1 MRTSSITIRFS
12 LVGEGCFRAAGFG
25 GGERRLGAAALGA
38 GILGTA
44 DALGGE
50 EATAAALGG
59 GEAAPAGFG
68 LRRRRGLVGDEVNAS
83 RCIRLFSTS
92 WDLSTAAVAMS
103 TDPRG
108 RLQRGRRDV

>member
-25 GGERRLGAAALGA
+25 GGERRLGAAALSAGEATA

-44 DALGGE
+44 
-50 EATAAALGG
+50 AAFGG
-59 GEAAPAGFG
+59 GDAAPAGFG